1 MRWLLPPSL
10 TMSVA
15 ETNSPSP
22 ASVSESAAGIQPPVS
37 GERPRPLLGVELPA
51 DCRITS
57 HGSNALS
64 LRVFIK
70 QPRAGSL
77 EKDIVRQLGGAH
89 HVAAALVPPQA
100 TNAPLFL
107 PYCSLKTSIQ
117 QC

>member
-1 MRWLLPPSL
+1 MRRMRTPPLTHSL
-10 TMSVA
+10 TMRVA
-15 ETNSPSP
+15 ETDSPSP
-22 ASVSESAAGIQPPVS
+22 ASVSESAA
-37 GERPRPLLGVELPA
+37 ERPRPQLGVALPA
-51 DCRITS
+51 DCCITS
-57 HGSNALS
+57 HGRTALS

-77 EKDIVRQLGGAH
+77 EKDIVQQLGGAH